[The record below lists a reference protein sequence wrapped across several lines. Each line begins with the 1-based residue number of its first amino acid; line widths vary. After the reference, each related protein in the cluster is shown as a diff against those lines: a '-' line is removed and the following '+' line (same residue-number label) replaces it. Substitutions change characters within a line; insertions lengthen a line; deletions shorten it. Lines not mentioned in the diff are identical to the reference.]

1 MLKCSSLLSY
11 VVFSV
16 CLFLGGAKPSASAS
30 EQLQLY
36 VTPAASLTCPGK
48 PCATLSHYITFWD
61 NYHHDGVNTSSIAML
76 FMKGVHTAPR
86 GSQLSIKTSGLT
98 MKGNMSE
105 VRFLNLTVT
114 SSVTL
119 NMANLTFYESEL
131 RFLSADLELPLT
143 FEISS
148 TKLSRSDLI
157 VVSPLATGCIEDTVF
172 SPGTQVYLIEA
183 AEVKL
188 TRCVSHGTITAAPV
202 DNITIEDSEFYK
214 NGFTA
219 YNSNVYLVGTSQ
231 FMNNKNSALVAYYS
245 IVTLAGNVTF
255 RNNFGTRGGALAL
268 YSSTITITNG
278 TNVSFSRN
286 SARDTGGAIHVE
298 PFMGRNGILAYPFV
312 RRSCFYQLLDC
323 ASGGEYSI
331 SFVNNSAPIGGND
344 IYGASLMDDCFVDDD
359 SDYGGYCTSFN
370 AMKFFHFLGNS
381 STSSISSS
389 PTRVCV
395 CDSIGRP
402 QCSNISYIFLD
413 RTIYP
418 GETFSLPVAM
428 VGGDFGQTVGVV
440 YTGFFLPSNSSQSS
454 SSSSSSFHPSTQHNQ
469 MIDDSSMCGEVS
481 FTLYS
486 AEEAVI
492 LYLRASF
499 GLVSEDAY
507 DRARLEQQISNFETN
522 RFIQY
527 DLLNTPVFINVSL
540 LPCPPGFALLEG
552 GNDNLPGCDCYPVL
566 SENGVKCDII
576 NGTGYMHIP
585 WNNTMWVATHES
597 GIIYGQLCPPSHC
610 DGTNKW
616 FNVESDPDVQCA
628 FNHAGQLC
636 GGCRDGYSLALGSS
650 NCVKCSNNNNLAL
663 LLFFAA
669 AGPILV
675 LLISVLNLTVTQG
688 MINGLIFYA
697 NIVWAYQS
705 ILIPERD
712 VGYLRFLSVFIA
724 WLNLDFGIQA
734 CFFNGLTAF
743 WRSWLQYL
751 FPLYT
756 AALFFL
762 GVRFSSKLS
771 KLFGSR
777 SVPTLATLLFLSYA
791 KLLRIII
798 TAMKLTDLATYPE
811 NRTISVWAVD
821 GNLVYGHFPHIF
833 LLLVALACLI
843 FLWVPYT
850 FILFLMQWLRKVDHH
865 RPLKQ
870 LAKYKPVYD
879 AYFAPLKDRH
889 HYWFGALL
897 LSQGALLLVSSL
909 TLQTVPAV
917 GVLVLLGVLMLLL
930 SYMNCMQVY
939 KRQLVFILESS
950 FLINLILLVCGTLY
964 YKYNEDARVVV
975 TCICL
980 TFALVKFCAIIA
992 WEFFLMLHERVQLDK
1007 LHIRWS
1013 KSLDAVVISN
1023 HSRDSEHSVAS
1034 EGESISSDYHHSPQR
1049 LECKFRDSI
1058 LELDT
1063 ADVKQPSTY

>member
-1 MLKCSSLLSY
+1 
-11 VVFSV
+11 
-16 CLFLGGAKPSASAS
+16 LGGAKHSAAAA

-36 VTPAASLTCPGK
+36 VTPDVSLTCPGE
-48 PCATLSHYITFWD
+48 PCATLSHYITSWD
-61 NYHHDGVNTSSIAML
+61 NYLHDDGANTSIALL
-76 FMKGVHTAPR
+76 FMKGIHIAPH
-86 GSQLSIKTSGLT
+86 GSRLLTETSSLT
-98 MKGNMSE
+98 MKGSKSE
-105 VRFLNLTVT
+105 VFFLNLTMN

-119 NMANLTFYESEL
+119 NVANLTFYESEL
-131 RFLSADLELPLT
+131 RFFSADLEVPLT
-143 FEISS
+143 FEITS
-148 TKLSRSDLI
+148 TRLYNISRLI
-157 VVSPLATGCIEDTVF
+157 IVSPFAIGCIEDTVF
-172 SPGTQVYLIEA
+172 SLGTQVYLIEA
-183 AEVKL
+183 SEVKL
-188 TRCVSHGTITAAPV
+188 IRCVSHGTVTAAPV
-202 DNITIEDSEFYK
+202 DNITIEDSKFQT

-219 YNSNVYLVGTSQ
+219 YNSKIYLVGTSF
-231 FMNNKNSALVAYYS
+231 FMNNENSALVAYYS
-245 IVTLAGNVTF
+245 TVALAGNITF
-255 RNNFGTRGGALAL
+255 RDNYGTRGGALAL
-268 YSSTITITNG
+268 YSSTITIANG
-278 TNVSFSRN
+278 TNISFISN
-286 SARDTGGAIHVE
+286 SVRDTGGAIHVE
-298 PFMGRNGILAYPFV
+298 PFMGRNGILAQPFV

-331 SFVNNSAPIGGND
+331 SFLNNSAPIGGND
-344 IYGASLMDDCFVDDD
+344 IYGASLMDNCYVDGGD
-359 SDYGGYCTSFN
+359 GGYCTSFN
-370 AMKFFHFLGNS
+370 VMNFFHFGNS

-395 CDSIGRP
+395 CDSVDQP
-402 QCSNISYIFLD
+402 QCSNISYIFLE

-418 GETFSLPVAM
+418 GETFTLPVAI
-428 VGGDFGQTVGVV
+428 VGGDFGQTIGVV
-440 YTGFFLPSNSSQSS
+440 YTGFLPSNSSQTSS
-454 SSSSSSFHPSTQHNQ
+454 SSLHPSTQHNQ
-469 MIDDSSMCGEVS
+469 MIDNSSTCGRVS

-486 AEEAVI
+486 ADEAVT

-507 DRARLEQQISNFETN
+507 DKLRLEQQITNFETN
-522 RFIQY
+522 GFIQY
-527 DLLNTPVFINVSL
+527 DLLNTPVFVNVSL
-540 LPCPPGFALLEG
+540 LPCPPGFALLG
-552 GNDNLPGCDCYPVL
+552 AGDGDLPGCDCYPVL
-566 SENGVKCDII
+566 SANGVKCDII

-585 WNNTMWVATHES
+585 WNNTMWVATHEN
-597 GIIYGQLCPPSHC
+597 GIIYGQLCPPSYC

-616 FNVESDPDVQCA
+616 FNVESDPDTQCA

-636 GGCRDGYSLALGSS
+636 GGCKDGYSLALGSS
-650 NCVKCSNNNNLAL
+650 NCVKCSNNNNLSL

-669 AGPILV
+669 AGPMLV

-705 ILIPERD
+705 ILIPEREI
-712 VGYLRFLSVFIA
+712 GYLKFLSVFIA

-743 WRSWLQYL
+743 WRNWLQYL
-751 FPLYT
+751 FPIYT

-798 TAMKLTDLATYPE
+798 TAMKLTDLTTYPE

-833 LLLVALACLI
+833 LLLVALACLV
-843 FLWVPYT
+843 FLWAPYT
-850 FILFLMQWLRKVDHH
+850 FILFLMQWLRRVDHH
-865 RPLKQ
+865 RPLRQ

-917 GVLVLLGVLMLLL
+917 GILVLLGVLMLLL

-939 KRQLVFILESS
+939 KRKLVFILESS

-980 TFALVKFCAIIA
+980 TFALVKFCGIIA
-992 WEFFLMLHERVQLDK
+992 WEFLLMLHERVRLNELQ
-1007 LHIRWS
+1007 IRWS
-1013 KSLDAVVISN
+1013 KSLDAVVVSN
-1023 HSRDSEHSVAS
+1023 HRDSEHSTAS
-1034 EGESISSDYHHSPQR
+1034 EGESISSDYHPSPQR
-1049 LECKFRDSI
+1049 LECRFRDSI
-1058 LELDT
+1058 LEEDT
-1063 ADVKQPSTY
+1063 VDVKQASTY

>member
-1 MLKCSSLLSY
+1 MLKYMYSSLLSC
-11 VVFSV
+11 VVSV
-16 CLFLGGAKPSASAS
+16 CLFLGGVKPSVA

-36 VTPAASLTCPGK
+36 VTPSASLPCPGE
-48 PCATLSHYITFWD
+48 PCANLSHYISFWD
-61 NYHHDGVNTSSIAML
+61 SYHHDGANTSSIAML

-86 GSQLSIKTSGLT
+86 GSQLSIGEASGLT
-98 MKGNMSE
+98 MKGNRSE
-105 VRFLNLTVT
+105 VHFLNLTVN

-119 NMANLTFYESEL
+119 KVANLTFCDSEL
-131 RFLSADLELPLT
+131 RFFSANLEAPLT
-143 FEISS
+143 FEITSLE
-148 TKLSRSDLI
+148 LSGSDVI
-157 VVSPLATGCIEDTVF
+157 IVSPLATGYIEDTIF
-172 SPGTQVYLIEA
+172 SQGTEVYLIGA

-188 TRCVSHGTITAAPV
+188 TRCVSHGTVTAAPV
-202 DNITIEDSEFYK
+202 DNITIEDSEFHK

-219 YNSNVYLVGTSQ
+219 YKSNVSLVGTSR

-245 IVTLAGNVTF
+245 TVTLAGNVTF
-255 RNNFGTRGGALAL
+255 SDNFGTRGGALAL
-268 YSSTITITNG
+268 YSSTIDIANG
-278 TNVSFSRN
+278 TNVNFSHN
-286 SARDTGGAIHVE
+286 SVRDTGGAIHVE
-298 PFMGRNGILAYPFV
+298 PFMGRNGILAQSFV
-312 RRSCFYQLLDC
+312 RRSCFYRLLDC

-331 SFVNNSAPIGGND
+331 TFINNSAPIGGND
-344 IYGASLMDDCFVDDD
+344 IYGASLMDNCFVDDESND
-359 SDYGGYCTSFN
+359 GGYCKSSN
-370 AMKFFHFLGNS
+370 AIKFFHFLGDS

-395 CDSIGRP
+395 CDSSGRP

-440 YTGFFLPSNSSQSS
+440 YTDFLYPLNSSQSFS
-454 SSSSSSFHPSTQHNQ
+454 SSSSLLPSTQQNQ
-469 MIDDSSMCGEVS
+469 VINDSSTCGKVS

-486 AEEAVI
+486 ADEAVV

-499 GLVSEDAY
+499 GRVSEDAY
-507 DRARLEQQISNFETN
+507 DEDRLEQQIANFETH
-522 RFIQY
+522 RFIEY
-527 DLLNTPVFINVSL
+527 HLLNTPVFINVSL
-540 LPCPPGFALLEG
+540 LPCPPGFALLWG
-552 GNDNLPGCDCYPVL
+552 VDNHPGSGCDCYPVL
-566 SENGVKCDII
+566 SENGIECDII

-616 FNVESDPDVQCA
+616 FNVESDPDAQCA

-650 NCVKCSNNNNLAL
+650 DCVKCSNNNNVAL

-669 AGPILV
+669 AGPLLV

-705 ILIPERD
+705 ILIPERE
-712 VGYLRFLSVFIA
+712 VGYLKFLSVFMA

-734 CFFNGLTAF
+734 CFFSGLTAF
-743 WRSWLQYL
+743 WRNWLQYL

-756 AALFFL
+756 AALFLL

-771 KLFGSR
+771 KLFGNR

-798 TAMKLTDLATYPE
+798 TAMKLTDLTTYPD

-843 FLWVPYT
+843 FLWAPYT

-865 RPLKQ
+865 RPLRQ

-889 HYWFGALL
+889 HYWFGTLL

-909 TLQTVPAV
+909 TLQTVPAI

-939 KRQLVFILESS
+939 KRKLVFILESS

-964 YKYNEDARVVV
+964 YKYNEDARVAV
-975 TCICL
+975 TCVCL
-980 TFALVKFCAIIA
+980 TFALIKFCAIIA
-992 WEFFLMLHERVQLDK
+992 WEFFLVLHERVQTDK
-1007 LHIRWS
+1007 LHTRWS

-1023 HSRDSEHSVAS
+1023 HSRDSECSVAS
-1034 EGESISSDYHHSPQR
+1034 ERESISSDYRSSPQR
-1049 LECKFRDSI
+1049 SECKFRDSI

-1063 ADVKQPSTY
+1063 AGVNQPSSY